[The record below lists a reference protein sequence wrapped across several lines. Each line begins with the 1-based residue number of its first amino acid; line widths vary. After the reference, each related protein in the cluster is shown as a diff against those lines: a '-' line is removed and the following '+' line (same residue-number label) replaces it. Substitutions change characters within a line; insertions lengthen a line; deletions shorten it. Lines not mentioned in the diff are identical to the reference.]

1 MKLVFASDSFKGSLE
16 SARTAELLEAA
27 AREVFG
33 DVETVSIP
41 LADGGEGTV
50 DAVLA
55 SSDAKAVTVTVQ
67 GPLMDQAEA
76 KYALFNDGRAVI
88 EMASATGL
96 TLIPE
101 DRRDPLEATSI
112 GTGELLIDA
121 LEKGA
126 RDITI
131 AIGGS
136 ATNDGGM
143 GFMRALGAVFLDE
156 EGNELEGRGRDLAKV
171 SRIDLSGL
179 DERLA
184 EAKISAMCDVDNPL
198 TGESGATYV
207 YGPQKGAD
215 EAGLTELEA
224 GMRNYRDRI
233 YDLTGI
239 DCDEVAG
246 AGAAGGIGAALF
258 ALLGAELRPGIE
270 IMLDLTGFDEAL
282 DGADMVITGEGK
294 ADSQSLRGKAMQGVG
309 RRAKAK
315 EVPVTA
321 IVGCLGE
328 GWEGLFKCGIE
339 RIIPLAHG
347 RTTPEEAMRRAE
359 ELYYAAAKTFFLT
372 VKERADGS
380 RRMIYCWT

>member
-1 MKLVFASDSFKGSLE
+1 MKLVFASDSFKGSLG
-16 SARTAELLEAA
+16 SSRTAELLSAA

-50 DAVLA
+50 DAVLS
-55 SSDAKAVTVTVQ
+55 SSDAKAVTVTVH
-67 GPLMDQAEA
+67 GPLMDKVEA
-76 KYALFNDGRAVI
+76 MYALFDDGRAVI
-88 EMASATGL
+88 EMASASGL
-96 TLIPE
+96 TLVPE
-101 DRRDPLEATSI
+101 DRRDPLEATSA

-143 GFMRALGAVFLDE
+143 GFMRALGASFHDE
-156 EGNELEGRGRDLAKV
+156 EGRELEGRGRDLAKV
-171 SRIDLSGL
+171 SLIDLSGL

-215 EAGLTELEA
+215 EADLAELEA

-282 DGADMVITGEGK
+282 EGADMVITGEGK

-347 RTTPEEAMRRAE
+347 RTTPDEAIRRAE

-372 VKERADGS
+372 VKERAEGS

>member
-1 MKLVFASDSFKGSLE
+1 MKLVFASDSFKGSLG
-16 SARTAELLEAA
+16 SSRTAELLSAA

-50 DAVLA
+50 DAVLS
-55 SSDAKAVTVTVQ
+55 SSDAKAVTVTVH
-67 GPLMDQAEA
+67 GPLMDKVEA
-76 KYALFNDGRAVI
+76 MYALFDDGRAVI
-88 EMASATGL
+88 EMASASGL
-96 TLIPE
+96 TLVPE
-101 DRRDPLEATSI
+101 DRRDLLEATSA

-143 GFMRALGAVFLDE
+143 GFMRALGASFHDE
-156 EGNELEGRGRDLAKV
+156 EGRELEGRGRDLAKV
-171 SRIDLSGL
+171 SLIDLSGL

-215 EAGLTELEA
+215 EADLAELEA

-282 DGADMVITGEGK
+282 EGADMVITGEGK

-347 RTTPEEAMRRAE
+347 RTTPDEAIRRAE

-372 VKERADGS
+372 VKERAEGS